1 MLRVISDSWALF
13 LGLGLIML
21 GNGLQGSLLGLR
33 ASMEGFGVTTTGLVM
48 SGYFIGMLVGATI
61 VPKIVTRVGHVR
73 SFGAMASLASTSIL
87 LHAVIIDPWVWWL
100 MRCVTGIAYAGLYIV
115 AESWLNDASEN
126 ETRGQLLSFYMLI
139 SLGGMAGGQFMLNIA
154 APSSYELFVLIS
166 VLVSIAVI
174 PILLSVS
181 RAPEFN
187 TSENVG
193 IRQLFQVSPLG
204 VSGMFMNG
212 VMMGA
217 VFGMGAVYAAEIGL
231 SVGQISLFMGA
242 LVLGGVFLQYPLG
255 RASDVI
261 GRRWVIIATC
271 AAGAAVAVIAPNFAG
286 GFGGD
291 VASNGIGASW
301 SAYLVIALIGGLS
314 TPLYALCTAHTND
327 YLNPSQMVAAS
338 GALVLVASVGSAL
351 GAPIAALAMDLAG
364 PKGFFYTIAGA
375 MALLCLFAIWRSL
388 RREAVASEDMGD
400 FVAMAPTPMS
410 VAMNPDIELEEIVTA
425 SDTDADAVQESFA
438 ELVDD
443 MESQD

>member
-1 MLRVISDSWALF
+1 VLRVISDSWALF

-255 RASDVI
+255 KASDVI
-261 GRRWVIIATC
+261 GRRWVIIA
-271 AAGAAVAVIAPNFAG
+271 I
-286 GFGGD
+286 
-291 VASNGIGASW
+291 
-301 SAYLVIALIGGLS
+301 
-314 TPLYALCTAHTND
+314 
-327 YLNPSQMVAAS
+327 
-338 GALVLVASVGSAL
+338 
-351 GAPIAALAMDLAG
+351 
-364 PKGFFYTIAGA
+364 
-375 MALLCLFAIWRSL
+375 
-388 RREAVASEDMGD
+388 
-400 FVAMAPTPMS
+400 
-410 VAMNPDIELEEIVTA
+410 
-425 SDTDADAVQESFA
+425 DADTIPF
-438 ELVDD
+438 
-443 MESQD
+443 

>member
-33 ASMEGFGVTTTGLVM
+33 ASMEGFDVTTTGLVM
-48 SGYFIGMLVGATI
+48 SGYFIGLLAGAAI
-61 VPKIVTRVGHVR
+61 VPKFVARVGHIR

-87 LHAVIIDPWVWWL
+87 LHAVIIDPWVWWT
-100 MRCVTGIAYAGLYIV
+100 MRFVTGVAYAGLYIV

-154 APSSYELFVLIS
+154 SPSSYELFVLIS
-166 VLVSIAVI
+166 VFVSIAVI

-187 TSENVG
+187 TSETVSV
-193 IRQLFQVSPLG
+193 IQLFKVSPLG
-204 VSGMFMNG
+204 VFGVGVNG

-217 VFGMGAVYAAEIGL
+217 IFGMAAVYAAEIGL
-231 SVGQISLFMGA
+231 SVREISLFMGA
-242 LVLGGVFLQYPLG
+242 IVLGGAFLQYPIG
-255 RASDVI
+255 KASDVI
-261 GRRWVIIATC
+261 GRRQVIIATC
-271 AAGAAVAVIAPNFAG
+271 AAGVAVAVIAPGFAG
-286 GFGGD
+286 QFM
-291 VASNGIGASW
+291 ANSW
-301 SAYLVIALIGGLS
+301 SSYLVVALIGGLS

-338 GALVLVASVGSAL
+338 GALVLTAAVGSSL
-351 GAPIAALAMDLAG
+351 GAPIAALAMDLVG
-364 PKGFFYTIAGA
+364 PDGFFHTIAGA
-375 MALLCLFAIWRSL
+375 MALLCLYAIWRSL
-388 RREAVASEDMGD
+388 RRDAVAVEEMGD
-400 FVAMAPTPMS
+400 FVALAPTPMS
-410 VAMNPDIELEEIVTA
+410 AVMNPDIELEEIVTA
-425 SDTDADAVQESFA
+425 SDTDAEAVQESFA

-443 MESQD
+443 IEGQE